1 MPRMMAAGVL
11 MIAMFG
17 RCSIVR
23 KVLIT
28 PFFSRSV
35 CHAMVLK
42 RKFIHIGR
50 MKMNTTK
57 KEADHGADS
66 RERQGEPEGLQ
77 MLRGTDGQDVCQGEC
92 PTAVRQSIVEYHEQR
107 DHRKSCHP
115 YHIRISQKSGCFSI
129 H

>member
-57 KEADHGADS
+57 LPFPIWRFLKISANGYARRRQITVLTPAS
-66 RERQGEPEGLQ
+66 ARESQRAFRCSEEP
-77 MLRGTDGQDVCQGEC
+77 MARMFARVNAPLRSVN
-92 PTAVRQSIVEYHEQR
+92 P
-107 DHRKSCHP
+107 
-115 YHIRISQKSGCFSI
+115 
-129 H
+129 